1 MGVMTKTQTPDELLG
16 IDSVFSDEDLDSAKV
31 VRQWLGEH
39 VREHIAGYFQDG
51 TLPVRELSKGLG
63 DLGLLGMHLE
73 GYGCAGTSATMY
85 GLACRELEAVDSGL
99 RSMVSVQGS
108 LAMFAIHRFGSEE
121 QKQEWLPKLA
131 AGDAIGCFGLT
142 EHDAG
147 SDPGGMRTKAKR
159 DGSGDGADWVLD
171 GVKMWITNAPV
182 SDVVIVWAKT
192 DEPDKNGN
200 PTIRGFVVPTDTP
213 GVSVAEIHDKI
224 SLRASITGEVTL
236 DGVRLPA
243 DAMLPEARGL
253 RGPLTCLSEARFGIV
268 FGVTGAARDALS
280 TAIEYAGT
288 REQFNRP
295 IAGFQLTQAKLANA
309 ASQYSQITLLAAHL
323 GKLKDAGAIR
333 PEQISLGKMSNVDT
347 AMNIARDLRAVLG
360 GAGIT
365 ADYSPIRHAVNLETV
380 LTYEGTHEVHQ
391 LSVGRV
397 LTGINAFA

>member
-1 MGVMTKTQTPDELLG
+1 MTKTQTPDELLG
-16 IDSVFSDEDLDSAKV
+16 IDSVFSAEDLDSAKV
-31 VRQWLGEH
+31 VRKWLDEY
-39 VREHIAGYFQDG
+39 VRDEIGKYFLDG

-63 DLGLLGMHLE
+63 DLGLLGMHLD

-108 LAMFAIHRFGSEE
+108 LAMFAIHHFGSEE

-147 SDPGGMRTKAKR
+147 SDPASMRTKAKR
-159 DGSGDGADWVLD
+159 DGSGDDADWILD

-192 DEPDKNGN
+192 EEPDKKGH

-243 DAMLPEARGL
+243 NAVMPEARGL

-268 FGVTGAARDALS
+268 FGVTGAARDALT
-280 TAIEYAGT
+280 TAIDYAGT
-288 REQFNRP
+288 RVQFDKP
-295 IAGFQLTQAKLANA
+295 IASFQLTQAKLADA
-309 ASQYSQITLLAAHL
+309 ASQYSTITLMAAHL
-323 GKLKDAGAIR
+323 GKLKDDGVIA
-333 PEQISLGKMSNVDT
+333 PEQISLGKMTNVNT
-347 AMNIARDLRAVLG
+347 AMGIARNLRSVLG

-391 LSVGRV
+391 LSVGRA

>member
-1 MGVMTKTQTPDELLG
+1 MTKTQTPDELLG
-16 IDSVFSDEDLDSAKV
+16 IDSVFDGEDLDSAKV

-39 VREHIAGYFQDG
+39 VREQIGSYFQEG

-108 LAMFAIHRFGSEE
+108 LAMFAIHRFGSED

-147 SDPGGMRTKAKR
+147 SDPAGMRTKAKR
-159 DGSGDGADWVLD
+159 DGSGDDADWVLD

-243 DAMLPEARGL
+243 SAMLPEARGL

-268 FGVTGAARDALS
+268 FGVTGAARDALT
-280 TAIEYAGT
+280 TAIDYAGT

-309 ASQYSQITLLAAHL
+309 TSQYSAITLMAAHL
-323 GKLKDAGAIR
+323 GKLKDAGTIT
-333 PEQISLGKMSNVDT
+333 PDQVSLGKMTNVDT

-391 LSVGRV
+391 LSVGRA